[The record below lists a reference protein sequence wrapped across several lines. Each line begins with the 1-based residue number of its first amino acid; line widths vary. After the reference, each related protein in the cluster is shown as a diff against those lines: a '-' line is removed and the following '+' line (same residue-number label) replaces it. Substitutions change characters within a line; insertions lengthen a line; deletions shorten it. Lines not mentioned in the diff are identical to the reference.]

1 MQTLIETGL
10 DDKNFH
16 IKSNAPNYYHPGKSG
31 AIYQDSKSDKPI
43 AFFGEIHPNIN
54 QKLQIKTE
62 ALILFEIFL
71 DRIELHKNKLKDQ
84 KNKYEYSDFQKSERD
99 FAFIIDKNLNVQ
111 ELVKIIYKIDNNL
124 IKNVKVFDLYEGENI
139 PSDKK
144 SIALNVTIQSLQKS
158 LNDKDLEKI
167 NNLII
172 STVESKTGAKKLDP
186 KMSTIDNI
194 RNFAIIAH
202 IDHGKSTI
210 ADRIIHKCGGLTERE
225 MKAQVLDS
233 MDIERERGITIKA
246 QTVKLNYKSKDG
258 KDYILNIIDTPGHV
272 DFSYEVSRSL
282 YACEGSILIVDSTQ
296 GVEAQT
302 LANVYQAMD
311 TNHEIIPILNKID
324 LPASEIEKTKNQIE
338 EVIGID
344 TSNSVPCSGKTGE
357 GIDEILEK
365 IIQTLPPPRGN
376 KNDILKCLLVD
387 SWYDSYLG
395 VVILIRVI
403 DGKIKKNMKIKMMST
418 NQEHIVE
425 KVGVFTP
432 KPKDMDELNSGE
444 IGFIITGIKNL
455 SDTKVGDTICEAN
468 KPLKEALPGFKPS
481 KPVVFCGLFPV
492 DSSEYQKLKDG
503 LAKLKLNDSSFSYE
517 PESSSALGLGFRCGF
532 LGLLHLEIIT
542 ERLEREFDINLLTT
556 TPGVVYKVHLNNDK
570 VLDLQNPSN
579 LPDPTIIKYIE
590 EPWIKATIITPDQ
603 YLGPIIKICQNKRG
617 IQTNL
622 NYSGNRAVLNYE
634 IPLNE
639 VVFDFNDRLK
649 SITSGYASFDYE
661 IIGHREGELVKL
673 SILVNGEPVDALAMM
688 VHKDF
693 AQTIGREVCEKLK
706 DLIPRHNFMIPIQ
719 AAIGGKIIARET
731 IKGFKK
737 DVLTKIHGGGARDR
751 KRKLLDKQKKGK
763 ARSKQFGKVEIPQEA
778 FIGVLKINKD

>member
-1 MQTLIETGL
+1 M
-10 DDKNFH
+10 
-16 IKSNAPNYYHPGKSG
+16 SN
-31 AIYQDSKSDKPI
+31 
-43 AFFGEIHPNIN
+43 
-54 QKLQIKTE
+54 L
-62 ALILFEIFL
+62 
-71 DRIELHKNKLKDQ
+71 
-84 KNKYEYSDFQKSERD
+84 
-99 FAFIIDKNLNVQ
+99 
-111 ELVKIIYKIDNNL
+111 
-124 IKNVKVFDLYEGENI
+124 
-139 PSDKK
+139 
-144 SIALNVTIQSLQKS
+144 
-158 LNDKDLEKI
+158 
-167 NNLII
+167 
-172 STVESKTGAKKLDP
+172 
-186 KMSTIDNI
+186 DNI

-210 ADRIIHKCGGLTERE
+210 ADRIIHRCGGLSDRE
-225 MKAQVLDS
+225 MKEQVLDS

-302 LANVYQAMD
+302 LANVYQALD
-311 TNHEIIPILNKID
+311 TNHEIIPVLNKID
-324 LPASEIEKTKNQIE
+324 LPASDIERTKQQIE
-338 EVIGID
+338 DVIGID
-344 TSNSVPCSGKTGE
+344 TSLAVPCSGKTGD
-357 GIDEILEK
+357 GIDEILEQ
-365 IIQTLPPPRGN
+365 IIANLPSPEG
-376 KNDILKCLLVD
+376 KKEELLKCLLVD

-395 VVILIRVI
+395 VIILVRVI
-403 DGKIKKNMKIKMMST
+403 DGTLKKNMKIKMMST
-418 NQEHIVE
+418 NQEYIIE

-432 KPKDMDELNSGE
+432 KPKDIDELNSGE

-455 SDTKVGDTICEAN
+455 SETKVGDTICDAN
-468 KPLKEALPGFKPS
+468 KPLQKALPGFKPS

-532 LGLLHLEIIT
+532 LGLLHLEIVT

-556 TPGVVYKVHLNNDK
+556 TPGVVYKVHLNNGK
-570 VLDLQNPSN
+570 IFDLQNPSS
-579 LPDPTIIKYIE
+579 LPDPTLIKLIE

-603 YLGPIIKICQNKRG
+603 YLGSIIKLCQNKRG
-617 IQTNL
+617 VQTNL
-622 NYSGNRAVLNYE
+622 TYSGNRAVLNYD

-649 SITSGYASFDYE
+649 SMTSGYASFDYE
-661 IIGHREGELVKL
+661 ITGHKEGNLVKL
-673 SILVNGEPVDALAMM
+673 GILVNSEPVDALAMM

-693 AQTIGREVCEKLK
+693 AQSIGREVCEKLK
-706 DLIPRHNFMIPIQ
+706 DLIPRHNFMIPVQ

-737 DVLTKIHGGGARDR
+737 DVLTKIHGGGALDR
-751 KRKLLDKQKKGK
+751 KRKLLEKQKKGK
-763 ARSKQFGKVEIPQEA
+763 AKAKQFGKVEIPQEA
-778 FIGVLKINKD
+778 FIGVLKINKN